1 MLNKGYIALIALC
14 CNQLMKYKRTLL
26 MGNLVV
32 IELGV
37 NEICFSK
44 LKFSQNGF
52 FAIEQQ
58 IKEPVKLTQ
67 DMERDGYIKPAR
79 IQETISVLKIFR
91 RIIDANGIDNVI
103 CYVDPVIASAR
114 NQIAFLDEIY
124 KTVSLHFK
132 ILTFEDQITALHIAV
147 SHTFAITKGLAIQ
160 ICNDTT
166 QIFSF
171 NRRGINE
178 SINLNFGASTLSDKF
193 ASVADPAT
201 KMDKM
206 VDFATKEIRKINW
219 LFSFEPETEFI
230 GVGDIFESL
239 GVLCRKS
246 THYSLDIAHNYEIT
260 AENFMQVFNVVRGLD
275 IDKTK
280 KLKGV
285 SAMRADVLASGMAI
299 VKALFN
305 TVCNTFKVSVNG
317 EMYGIVA
324 KSLMPQLDKPLL
336 DILGYSLSAIN
347 EFYPTVSNVN
357 AIYDVAIILY
367 KQLKILHR
375 LNRNYVKILRIAAS
389 MSQSGKR
396 ISFENYEKNNF
407 SVILGSNIYGASHRE
422 ILLAGFVACN
432 QNIDNFSLAEWVKY
446 KDILDEEDID
456 VVKKLGMIIKLAC
469 LLNVSGASVVKDISC
484 DVLGDTVIL
493 KTEVEKDP
501 TLEISQAMAYAPDFK
516 KIFGKN
522 LQIL

>member
-1 MLNKGYIALIALC
+1 
-14 CNQLMKYKRTLL
+14 

-37 NEICFSK
+37 SEICFSK
-44 LKFSQNGF
+44 LKFSQSGF

-79 IQETISVLKIFR
+79 IAETIAILKIFR

-103 CYVDPVIASAR
+103 CYVDPVIATAR

-124 KTVSLHFK
+124 KTVSLHFR
-132 ILTFEDQITALHIAV
+132 ILTLEDQITALHIAV
-147 SHTFAITKGLAIQ
+147 SHTFATTKGLAVQ
-160 ICNDTT
+160 IGADSCQLLN
-166 QIFSF
+166 F
-171 NRRGINE
+171 NRRAVIQ
-178 SINLNFGASTLSDKF
+178 SVNLNFGANSLAEKF
-193 ASVADPAT
+193 ATITDPAG

-206 VDFATKEIRKINW
+206 VDFVTAELRKIDW
-219 LFSFEPETEFI
+219 LFSLEPETEVI
-230 GVGDIFESL
+230 GIGDIFESL

-260 AENFMQVFNVVRGLD
+260 SENFMSVFNVVRGLD

-299 VKALFN
+299 IRALFN
-305 TVCNTFKVSVNG
+305 TVASNIKVSVNG
-317 EMYGIVA
+317 EMYGIVS

-347 EFYPTVSNVN
+347 EFYPTVNKVN
-357 AIYDVAIILY
+357 AIYDIAVILY

-375 LNRNYVKILRIAAS
+375 LNRNYVKILRISAS

-407 SVILGSNIYGASHRE
+407 SVILGSNIYGATHRE
-422 ILLAGFVACN
+422 ILLAAFVACN

-446 KDILDEEDID
+446 KDIIDEEDIGA
-456 VVKKLGMIIKLAC
+456 VKKLGMIIKLAS
-469 LLNVSGASVVKDISC
+469 LLNVSGANAVKDISC

-493 KTEVEKDP
+493 KTEVEKDA
-501 TLEISQAMAYAPDFK
+501 TLEISQAMGLATDFK
-516 KIFGKN
+516 KIFNKN